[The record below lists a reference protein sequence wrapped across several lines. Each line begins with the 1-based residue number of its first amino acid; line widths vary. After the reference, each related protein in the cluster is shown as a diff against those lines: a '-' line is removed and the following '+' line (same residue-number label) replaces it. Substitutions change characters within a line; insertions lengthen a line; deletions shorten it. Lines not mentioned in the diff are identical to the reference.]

1 MGALVKRLIAL
12 LVSIVVCLGALSATG
27 MAESFYSYMNYYNH
41 LDNES
46 SVDWLEDA
54 HQKAPQEVQQFF
66 GNQEK
71 TFKGNPLLDEY
82 PAQTAIVYRTA
93 NFYGGQAA
101 VSNNTSILVFAEEDF
116 QSAEDG
122 RAYLQSLGLIDLIDS
137 LIGSIVLITPADP
150 ASGFTQADL
159 ENYYNLHD
167 AIYTQNTSETLED
180 GSLVYHADAA
190 YFGAYGKIY
199 FVGIDGG
206 ATFINN
212 YIAPGRFDCIGRSAG
227 LLLIGGEME
236 EDVEVS
242 NYVPTYLL
250 NGTQTAKDAYCRVN
264 ETDSYTVEDGRETFC
279 NTQAPLRKV
288 MAREDAQT
296 DTAAYIREA
305 FEDLLLKAQRLSVI
319 SSYTQ
324 EAGYDVPYLSYVD
337 APAISRYALC
347 ERNAI
352 LDGVTQDGGLQ
363 VTFHQEDIFSE
374 YKTMYDQYLQSWY
387 EILPASVVDNTAP
400 AGSVPLILA
409 LHGTGDDPL
418 MYADEIGLLE
428 VAGREGLAVVA
439 PFEEELVVVHEGA
452 RAVLGVPIYEGVN
465 KQALPALIDYLL
477 ETYPALDP
485 TRVYATGYSLG
496 GGSTYRAAYGG
507 LEKIAAI
514 VPMAGMHDDMIYHST
529 PEEDALLD
537 EADMP
542 CMILTSTYD
551 LGFDQQAGRLTDNT
565 LLTVEIFCE
574 ANDIELP
581 EYDFEQYPMLGLP
594 SDDMSVSVVGGEW
607 RTFLWHMENEQG
619 IPIMAVSCTENLTH
633 SLYPGYGEIA
643 WDFMEHFSR
652 DPESGEV
659 VYTENCN

>member
-1 MGALVKRLIAL
+1 
-12 LVSIVVCLGALSATG
+12 
-27 MAESFYSYMNYYNH
+27 
-41 LDNES
+41 
-46 SVDWLEDA
+46 
-54 HQKAPQEVQQFF
+54 
-66 GNQEK
+66 
-71 TFKGNPLLDEY
+71 
-82 PAQTAIVYRTA
+82 
-93 NFYGGQAA
+93 
-101 VSNNTSILVFAEEDF
+101 
-116 QSAEDG
+116 
-122 RAYLQSLGLIDLIDS
+122 
-137 LIGSIVLITPADP
+137 
-150 ASGFTQADL
+150 
-159 ENYYNLHD
+159 
-167 AIYTQNTSETLED
+167 
-180 GSLVYHADAA
+180 
-190 YFGAYGKIY
+190 
-199 FVGIDGG
+199 
-206 ATFINN
+206 
-212 YIAPGRFDCIGRSAG
+212 
-227 LLLIGGEME
+227 
-236 EDVEVS
+236 
-242 NYVPTYLL
+242 
-250 NGTQTAKDAYCRVN
+250 
-264 ETDSYTVEDGRETFC
+264 
-279 NTQAPLRKV
+279 
-288 MAREDAQT
+288 
-296 DTAAYIREA
+296 
-305 FEDLLLKAQRLSVI
+305 
-319 SSYTQ
+319 
-324 EAGYDVPYLSYVD
+324 
-337 APAISRYALC
+337 
-347 ERNAI
+347 
-352 LDGVTQDGGLQ
+352 
-363 VTFHQEDIFSE
+363 
-374 YKTMYDQYLQSWY
+374 
-387 EILPASVVDNTAP
+387 
-400 AGSVPLILA
+400 
-409 LHGTGDDPL
+409 

-507 LEKIAAI
+507 LKKIAAI

>member
-1 MGALVKRLIAL
+1 
-12 LVSIVVCLGALSATG
+12 
-27 MAESFYSYMNYYNH
+27 
-41 LDNES
+41 
-46 SVDWLEDA
+46 
-54 HQKAPQEVQQFF
+54 
-66 GNQEK
+66 
-71 TFKGNPLLDEY
+71 
-82 PAQTAIVYRTA
+82 
-93 NFYGGQAA
+93 
-101 VSNNTSILVFAEEDF
+101 
-116 QSAEDG
+116 
-122 RAYLQSLGLIDLIDS
+122 
-137 LIGSIVLITPADP
+137 
-150 ASGFTQADL
+150 
-159 ENYYNLHD
+159 
-167 AIYTQNTSETLED
+167 
-180 GSLVYHADAA
+180 
-190 YFGAYGKIY
+190 
-199 FVGIDGG
+199 
-206 ATFINN
+206 
-212 YIAPGRFDCIGRSAG
+212 
-227 LLLIGGEME
+227 ME

-288 MAREDAQT
+288 MAREDAQA

-319 SSYTQ
+319 SSYTR

-507 LEKIAAI
+507 LKKIAAI